1 LTFGDVLAVVAALVG
16 ICLSAWTTLLAFSLL
31 VPGRAEQAAAS
42 IRQSPTL
49 IGLRGFGL
57 TLLMVIAAII
67 LFKIPQPIFKAMAWL
82 DLLAMLSLAAL
93 GGSGLAMVMARRVRD
108 QEPQLSAYAALMRG
122 AALVV
127 VPGLLPVFG
136 WFLVAPIMLI
146 VGIGAG
152 TKALRLAPV
161 SGQV

>member
-1 LTFGDVLAVVAALVG
+1 MTFGDVLAVVAALVG
-16 ICLSAWTTLLAFSLL
+16 ICLSAWTTLLAFSILF
-31 VPGRAEQAAAS
+31 PGRAEQAAAS
-42 IRQSPTL
+42 IRNSPSG
-49 IGLRGFGL
+49 IGLRGFLL
-57 TLLMVIAAII
+57 TLVMVIAAIV
-67 LFKIPQPIFKAMAWL
+67 LFKIPQPLFKAIAWL
-82 DLLAMLSLAAL
+82 DLLTMLSLAAL
-93 GGSGLAMVMARRVRD
+93 GGSGLAMVMAHRVRD

-136 WFLVAPIMLI
+136 WFLVAPIMLV

-161 SGQV
+161 AGQV